1 MIQACKN
8 VDKNSPEF
16 WSEEELT
23 AWFQEYKWKHNFMA
37 KPDSSI
43 NIKEFA
49 IRYHR
54 NPERW
59 EKAFTFLAQ
68 ENLKNLKT
76 GRYELDST
84 NLFVNIEEYNPKKVE
99 EAQYEAHRRYADIQY
114 VVSGKELISVIP
126 IDQTVITTAYEEEK
140 DILFLAAAIENNRLA
155 TPEQFFIFFPNDA
168 HRPSVR
174 TEDSTLVRKVVVKVK
189 LD

>member
-8 VDKNSPEF
+8 VDKNLPEF
-16 WSEEELT
+16 WSEEEL
-23 AWFQEYKWKHNFMA
+23 ASWFQEYEWKHNFKA
-37 KPDSSI
+37 VPDSSI
-43 NIKEFA
+43 NKKEFA
-49 IRYHR
+49 ISYHR
-54 NPERW
+54 NQERW
-59 EKAFTFLAQ
+59 KKAFTFLAQ
-68 ENLKNLKT
+68 ENLQNLKT

-84 NLFVNIEEYNPKKVE
+84 NLFVNIEVYNPKEVE
-99 EAQYEAHRRYADIQY
+99 EAQYEAHRKYADIQY

-140 DILFLAAAIENNRLA
+140 DIMFLAAAIENNRLA

-168 HRPSVR
+168 HRPSVK
-174 TEDSTLVRKVVVKVK
+174 TEDSTLVKKIVVKVK